1 MRIKFD
7 PLVNNLI
14 YWLAALL
21 PSHCPG
27 QTASIPVA
35 AHEICL
41 SLQNFKIEITT
52 NSSSILDISNPF

>member
-21 PSHCPG
+21 PSRCPE
-27 QTASIPVA
+27 QVTSIPVT
-35 AHEICL
+35 AHYIYL
-41 SLQNFKIEITT
+41 SLQNFKIEIT
-52 NSSSILDISNPF
+52 